1 MMIEFDPV
9 EHVYTRAGKRVPS
22 VTQVLG
28 FLEDW
33 DRVPR
38 DLLDAAAEFGTHVHE
53 AAALLVRD
61 ELDWSS
67 LDPSLVPPLESLM
80 AFLRESG
87 AVVVE
92 SEKRLYHPVMRYAG
106 TLDAVVHWKGGLA
119 VLDWKTGQ
127 TVPKSVGAQCAAYA
141 AALEAM
147 GGPKIKR
154 RYCVQLLADKYRVTK
169 LEDPNDWNVFQ
180 SCRNVFRAKHGY

>member
-1 MMIEFDPV
+1 MIDFDPV
-9 EHVYTRAGKRVPS
+9 EHVYTHAGKRVPS

-28 FLEDW
+28 FIEDW
-33 DRVPR
+33 ERVPR

-67 LDPSLVPPLESLM
+67 LDPALVPPLESLM

-87 AVVVE
+87 AVVIE
-92 SEKRLYHPVMRYAG
+92 SEKRLYHQVMRYAG

-127 TVPKSVGAQCAAYA
+127 TVPKSVGPQTAAYA
-141 AALEAM
+141 AALESM

-169 LEDPNDWNVFQ
+169 LDNQNDWNVFQ
-180 SCRNVFRAKHGY
+180 SCLNVWRYKHGS

>member
-1 MMIEFDPV
+1 MLTFDE
-9 EHVYTRAGKRVPS
+9 EHHAYTYAGKPVPS

-28 FLEDW
+28 FLDDW
-33 DRVPR
+33 ERVPR
-38 DLLDAAAEFGTHVHE
+38 DVLQAAADFGTNVHL

-61 ELDWSS
+61 ELDWQS
-67 LDPSLVPPLESLM
+67 LDEALVPPMEALQL
-80 AFLRESG
+80 FLQQSG

-92 SEKRLYHPVMRYAG
+92 SEKRVYHEALRYAG

-119 VLDWKTGQ
+119 LLDWKSGQ
-127 TVPKSVGAQCAAYA
+127 TAPKSVGPQTAGYA
-141 AALEAM
+141 AALESM

-169 LEDPNDWNVFQ
+169 LDNPNDWNIFQ
-180 SCRNVFRAKHGY
+180 SCVNVWRYKHGT